1 VKRENL
7 RKKGRQDG
15 ENGIG
20 TCGDGAHDEEEEGSG
35 LWMLPRGWVG
45 EEATGLDWRP
55 LIRLLLLPLP
65 LNGRRKENVLE
76 EANDEMAS
84 TLSGGF
90 FHQLVKR
97 KWRKYFLKWQEG
109 KKGSLRVALDLIF
122 SRVFINFD

>member
-1 VKRENL
+1 VKREDL

-55 LIRLLLLPLP
+55 LIRLLLLPLS
-65 LNGRRKENVLE
+65 LSVSLFRENRGKEGE
-76 EANDEMAS
+76 PF
-84 TLSGGF
+84 F
-90 FHQLVKR
+90 FH
-97 KWRKYFLKWQEG
+97 FT
-109 KKGSLRVALDLIF
+109 S
-122 SRVFINFD
+122 